1 MLGYA
6 VEELL
11 GQQLTTLVH
20 TDDVS
25 TVRETLQRSSLIQV
39 PLPTCRCR
47 YVHRDGTWRWLT
59 SLTPTSSLKQ
69 PSMP

>member
-39 PLPTCRCR
+39 PLPTAGVPLRPPGWHLALVGR
-47 YVHRDGTWRWLT
+47 HLQ
-59 SLTPTSSLKQ
+59 TSSLKQ

>member
-25 TVRETLQRSSLIQV
+25 TVSETFAALV
-39 PLPTCRCR
+39 
-47 YVHRDGTWRWLT
+47 
-59 SLTPTSSLKQ
+59 
-69 PSMP
+69 